1 MSTRAQIILALVAVG
16 LLFSMG
22 TATGYGIHWYLTLNR
37 PTSEEVQRFSVL
49 WEAWRIIQSKFY
61 GDIPPDPEPVY
72 GAVRGMV
79 DTLKD
84 RYTVFVEPEP
94 RSREKEELRGEF
106 GGIGALVRRNEAGEV
121 LLEPMEDSP
130 AAQAGVQKGDLLIQ
144 VDDTPITT
152 TMRSEEVVALIRGE
166 VGTQVRL
173 TLKRAGLADP
183 LVVTVT
189 RQTIQ
194 TPSVTWRVLE
204 QDARIGYVKID
215 LFTERTNQELTRA
228 LQELRQAGVK
238 SLILDVRDNGGGL
251 LDASVDVASQFL
263 DKGVVL
269 YESRRQE
276 AERSYEVKGGGLA
289 VDLPLAVLVNGATA
303 SASEILA
310 GALQDHQRAVLIGQ
324 HTFGKGS
331 VQLVYD
337 LSDNSSLHVTVA
349 RWLTPKRR
357 QIEGAGLAP
366 DIEVAMSDEDRAA
379 GADPQLE
386 RAIAYLREREL
397 GKDS

>member
-1 MSTRAQIILALVAVG
+1 MSTRAQIIVALVAVG
-16 LLFSMG
+16 LLFSVG
-22 TATGYGIHWYLTLNR
+22 AATGYGIHWYLTQDR

-49 WEAWRIIQSKFY
+49 WEAWHIIQSKFY
-61 GDIPPDPEPVY
+61 GDIPADPKPVY
-72 GAVRGMV
+72 GAVHGMV
-79 DTLKD
+79 GTLKD

-106 GGIGALVRRNEAGEV
+106 GGIGALVRRNDAGEV
-121 LLEPMEDSP
+121 LLEPMADSP
-130 AAQAGVQKGDLLIQ
+130 AAQAGIHKGDILIQ

-152 TMRSEEVVALIRGE
+152 TMRNDEVIALIRGE
-166 VGTQVRL
+166 VGTQVQL
-173 TLKRAGLADP
+173 TLKRAGVADP
-183 LVVTVT
+183 LRVTVT

-194 TPSVTWRVLE
+194 TPSVAWRVLE
-204 QDARIGYVKID
+204 QEPSIGYVKID
-215 LFTERTNQELTRA
+215 LFTERTNQELIGA
-228 LQELRQAGVK
+228 LQELLRAGVK

-251 LDASVDVASQFL
+251 LDATVDVASQFI
-263 DKGVVL
+263 DRGVVL

-276 AERSYEVKGGGLA
+276 AERSYEAKGGGLA
-289 VDLPLAVLVNGATA
+289 VDLPLVVLVNSATA

-357 QIEGAGLAP
+357 QIEGAGLTP
-366 DIEVAMSDEDRAA
+366 DIEVPISDEDQTS
-379 GADPQLE
+379 GSDPQLE

-397 GKDS
+397 GRGS